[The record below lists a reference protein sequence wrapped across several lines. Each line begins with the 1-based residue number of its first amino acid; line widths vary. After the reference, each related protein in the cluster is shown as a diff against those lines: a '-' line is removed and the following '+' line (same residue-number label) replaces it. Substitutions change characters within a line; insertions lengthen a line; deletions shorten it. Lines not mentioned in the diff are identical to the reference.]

1 MARRFRVRRKSLPA
15 AKVCSVE
22 FADYLSETRRQA
34 AAMRI
39 AAVAAGPGAEV
50 ASCPGWTVH
59 RLVRHI
65 ARVQAQ
71 VVLSLDADPAGE
83 APRTERPPEDWDEL
97 LAFWDATVTTMLDEL
112 ARRGPG
118 RPAWAFAHFEGTG
131 FWARRQ
137 AHETAI
143 HRLDAEHAAH
153 GDDVPHMVFD
163 PGFAADGVDEVLHV
177 MIARFPTD
185 VSGTVLVHAADAGR
199 AWQVTLTEGGKP
211 GIGKATELDTDASLV
226 GTADAVYRALWKRPS
241 TAVVNGDPALVAAL
255 RTP

>member
-1 MARRFRVRRKSLPA
+1 M
-15 AKVCSVE
+15 E
-22 FADYLSETRRQA
+22 FVDYLTETRTQA
-34 AAMRI
+34 AALRA
-39 AAVAAGPGAEV
+39 AAVAAGPDAETPT
-50 ASCPGWTVH
+50 CPGWTVH

-97 LAFWDATVTTMLDEL
+97 LAFWDDTVGTMLDGL
-112 ARRGPG
+112 AARGPG
-118 RPAWAFAHFEGTG
+118 QPAWAFAHFSGTS

-153 GDDVPHMVFD
+153 GDDVPHLVFD
-163 PGFAADGVDEVLHV
+163 PAFAADGADEALTV
-177 MIARFPTD
+177 MVARFPVD
-185 VSGTVLVHAADAGR
+185 VAGTVLVHAADAGR
-199 AWQVTLTEGGKP
+199 AWLVTLTAGEKP
-211 GIGKATELDTDASLV
+211 VIGKATELDTDASLV

>member
-1 MARRFRVRRKSLPA
+1 
-15 AKVCSVE
+15 
-22 FADYLSETRRQA
+22 
-34 AAMRI
+34 
-39 AAVAAGPGAEV
+39 
-50 ASCPGWTVH
+50 VH

-71 VVLSLDADPAGE
+71 VVLSLDADPSGD

-97 LAFWDATVTTMLDEL
+97 LAFWDDTVDTMLTEL

-118 RPAWAFAHFEGTG
+118 QDAWAFAGFSGTS

-137 AHETAI
+137 AHETAM

-153 GDDVPHMVFD
+153 GADVPHLVFE
-163 PGFAADGVDEVLHV
+163 PEFAADGVDEVLHV
-177 MIARFPTD
+177 MIARFPTELA
-185 VSGTVLVHAADAGR
+185 GTVLVHAAAAGR
-199 AWQVTLTEGGKP
+199 AWLVTLAEGAKP
-211 GIGKATELDTDASLV
+211 VIGKATELDTDASLV

-241 TAVVNGDPALVAAL
+241 SAVVNGDPALVAAL